1 MELEISWGK
10 PRMSIAVISGSESD
24 LVESRQS
31 LEKVRIDVEGSMGPY
46 Y

>member
-1 MELEISWGK
+1 MESEVSQGK
-10 PRMSIAVISGSESD
+10 PTIRVAEISGSERD

>member
-1 MELEISWGK
+1 
-10 PRMSIAVISGSESD
+10 MSITVIKGSDRD

-31 LEKVRIDVEGSMGPY
+31 LEKVRIDVESSMGPY

>member
-1 MELEISWGK
+1 
-10 PRMSIAVISGSESD
+10 MSIAVISGSDMD

-31 LEKVRIDVEGSMGPY
+31 LEKVQIDVEGSMGLY

>member
-1 MELEISWGK
+1 
-10 PRMSIAVISGSESD
+10 MSIAVISSSERD

-31 LEKVRIDVEGSMGPY
+31 LEKVQIDVEGSMGPY